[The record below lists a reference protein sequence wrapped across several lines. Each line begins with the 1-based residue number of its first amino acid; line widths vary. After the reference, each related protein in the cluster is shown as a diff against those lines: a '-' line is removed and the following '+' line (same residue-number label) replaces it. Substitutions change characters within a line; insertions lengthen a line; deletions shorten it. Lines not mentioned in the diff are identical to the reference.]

1 MKKKILV
8 ISFILFLALLFSSS
22 AVFAQGIS
30 DIEAPTG
37 FRAFLTIIPLL
48 IILGMLFKKFHML
61 VAALVGGALA
71 MIIGGI
77 SLSEANGFFLDA
89 IPTMLSITVP
99 IVNSAIAMA
108 VFKAGSYNTSL
119 TLVRRAI
126 KGKVAFFAAFI
137 VILQAAA
144 TYMSGVGG
152 GSAMVIAPLA
162 FAALGA
168 IPELIAGMAIAAAVS
183 FTTSPASLESGV
195 VSRLADIDIQLYV
208 DTMRPYWLLFVAIA
222 ILIAFIGAK
231 RRGAIFKGE
240 EDEEYKTM
248 SKKELW
254 HNTIPAIFLLFAVIF
269 GPVINNLIGFPILSP
284 LFYTITTV
292 ALIAIFT
299 KLSVTESA
307 EALVDGSQYILVR
320 LFNVGI
326 FLGFI
331 NMIGDTGAFSV
342 IASIADK
349 VPSAFT
355 VPAAVLSGF
364 LIGIPAGAYVGSIL
378 TLVLPIAVALNLS
391 PLSLGFVVM
400 GVGMGSQVSFV
411 NITMQALSSG
421 FQIPIIEV
429 VKGNSKWVGA
439 CIALLLV
446 ISFVVV

>member
-1 MKKKILV
+1 
-8 ISFILFLALLFSSS
+8 
-22 AVFAQGIS
+22 
-30 DIEAPTG
+30 
-37 FRAFLTIIPLL
+37 
-48 IILGMLFKKFHML
+48 
-61 VAALVGGALA
+61 
-71 MIIGGI
+71 
-77 SLSEANGFFLDA
+77 
-89 IPTMLSITVP
+89 
-99 IVNSAIAMA
+99 
-108 VFKAGSYNTSL
+108 
-119 TLVRRAI
+119 
-126 KGKVAFFAAFI
+126 
-137 VILQAAA
+137 
-144 TYMSGVGG
+144 
-152 GSAMVIAPLA
+152 
-162 FAALGA
+162 
-168 IPELIAGMAIAAAVS
+168 
-183 FTTSPASLESGV
+183 
-195 VSRLADIDIQLYV
+195 LADIDIQVYV

-231 RRGAIFKGE
+231 RRGTIFKGE
-240 EDEEYKTM
+240 EDEEYKNMT
-248 SKKELW
+248 KKELW

-269 GPVINNLIGFPILSP
+269 GPVINNLVGFPILSP
-284 LFYTITTV
+284 LIYTITTI

-299 KLSVTESA
+299 KLDVTESA

-342 IASIADK
+342 IAGIADK

-378 TLVLPIAVALNLS
+378 TLVLPIAVALNLT
-391 PLSLGFVVM
+391 PLALGFVVM

-421 FQIPIIEV
+421 FKIPIIDV